1 MNLPSLQEKLGA
13 RKKYFPPGFIGNG
26 KKSPMCSPVYF
37 LLFKSKIRPPGSM
50 STSKRRAVDDVSE
63 QGEASSLPGASTLSH
78 ADITRADG
86 PCPKTSCAC
95 PGEFH
100 SSAPPAAPEAER
112 SCKAQKNSCAQ
123 DVEQDMEKQE
133 MDIAHTTQ
141 TVRYHHCELC
151 MRAL

>member
-1 MNLPSLQEKLGA
+1 M
-13 RKKYFPPGFIGNG
+13 
-26 KKSPMCSPVYF
+26 YF

-100 SSAPPAAPEAER
+100 SSAPSAPPEAEQF
-112 SCKAQKNSCAQ
+112 CKAQKKSCGT
-123 DVEQDMEKQE
+123 DVEQDIEQE
-133 MDIAHTTQ
+133 EQDIAHTTQ
-141 TVRYHHCELC
+141 PVRYPHSELC

>member
-1 MNLPSLQEKLGA
+1 
-13 RKKYFPPGFIGNG
+13 
-26 KKSPMCSPVYF
+26 
-37 LLFKSKIRPPGSM
+37 M

-63 QGEASSLPGASTLSH
+63 QGDASSLSGASALWH
-78 ADITRADG
+78 ADRTRADG
-86 PCPKTSCAC
+86 SCPKTSCAC

-100 SSAPPAAPEAER
+100 LSAPPAAPGAEQ
-112 SCKAQKNSCAQ
+112 SCKAQKNGCAQ